1 MRGTRIR
8 PRSFCLAGAKCSCG
22 TAKWRKEESDI
33 LDVWFD
39 SGSTHLAV
47 LHAKTTWPA
56 DVYLEGP
63 DQYRGWFQSSL
74 LVGVGS
80 ARRCAI

>member
-1 MRGTRIR
+1 M
-8 PRSFCLAGAKCSCG
+8 
-22 TAKWRKEESDI
+22 
-33 LDVWFD
+33 WFD

-47 LHAKTTWPA
+47 LTRDNQHWPA

-74 LVGVGS
+74 LVGIGTRG
-80 ARRCAI
+80 ARAI